1 MNDTRGSLQSP
12 LFPDNYP
19 GNVRC
24 AWQIEQ
30 LPGHM
35 IDLVLDDFDLE
46 FSINCTK
53 DYFEVF
59 DGSDNTSISLGR
71 YCGAKRPA
79 NHVTSSGNIM
89 FVEFVADGRRSMK
102 GFTVSYTGIKTG
114 EYLSI
119 P

>member
-59 DGSDNTSISLGR
+59 DGPDNTSISLGR